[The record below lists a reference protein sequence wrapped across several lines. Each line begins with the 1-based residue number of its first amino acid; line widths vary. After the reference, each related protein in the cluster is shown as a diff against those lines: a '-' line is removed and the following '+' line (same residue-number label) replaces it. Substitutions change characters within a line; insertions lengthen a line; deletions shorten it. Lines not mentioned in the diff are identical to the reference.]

1 VDALHHG
8 KMLGEPGILLATSG
22 RAVVECRDIPVEDE
36 SSLWFALVFRGV
48 PPMLR
53 ATFRRFCQRKRKKPM
68 SRSKR
73 IPPTPPTTPPTIFGV
88 LLLLLPLADEVAVD
102 VVDADDND
110 DGDDDDGEGD
120 GLEIVIGPVD
130 EGEVEDGALEL
141 DEDEDNEDD
150 EDDEDEDDDD
160 DDEVEVKDEDDNDD
174 DDDDDDD
181 SNEDWIAI
189 VTFGADSVPDEEV
202 DVGCGIEK

>member
-1 VDALHHG
+1 MLSTVLAVCVDALHHG
-8 KMLGEPGILLATSG
+8 KMLGELGTLLETSG
-22 RAVVECRDIPVEDE
+22 EAVVERRDIPVDDE
-36 SSLWFALVFRGV
+36 SNLWFALVFRGV

-53 ATFRRFCQRKRKKPM
+53 ATFRCFCQRKRKNPM

-73 IPPTPPTTPPTIFGV
+73 IPPTPPTTPPTILGV
-88 LLLLLPLADEVAVD
+88 LLLLLPLADEVAVKGRD

-110 DGDDDDGEGD
+110 DGDGEGD
-120 GLEIVIGPVD
+120 RLEIVIGPVD
-130 EGEVEDGALEL
+130 EGEVEDGVCEF
-141 DEDEDNEDD
+141 DEDEDN
-150 EDDEDEDDDD
+150 
-160 DDEVEVKDEDDNDD
+160 DDEVEVEDEEDNDD
-174 DDDDDDD
+174 SDDDDD